1 MQRWMRWFVNSG
13 HEVYLIT
20 DYPSNMPGITEY
32 DISDDGEYSG
42 GRIRRYLSLRFN
54 VYFLRSLVRKSK
66 VDLLRQIINVRKIIR
81 KIKPDVVHSHTLLYP
96 SYLGVFSGFHP
107 LVVTP
112 WNGDIVWKSQWSYI
126 RKYAVRHGLA
136 KADLITVDSDELRVK
151 TMQYGDYEDKT
162 EYISFGVDTKLF
174 YPGGAGSSGLK
185 KRLRIAPDAPVILSN
200 RSFEDLYN
208 IDVII
213 KAIPSIL
220 GVFPNT
226 IFVFA
231 WHSASRKDYLME
243 LAESLGVMDNVRFIG
258 KVVHE
263 ELPEYYAGSDVF
275 VTIPAGDTISISLL
289 EAMACGVAPVVS
301 DLPSS
306 RECIRDGVNG
316 CVVPVRD
323 VDATAQAILKLLGD
337 GHLRETMVQRNR
349 EWVMDNADWDG
360 NMKKAEQLYYALL
373 P

>member
-1 MQRWMRWFVNSG
+1 MRSKMKLCFMGWGNSIHMQRWMRWFVNSG

-20 DYPSNMPGITEY
+20 DYPSNMPGITEH
-32 DISDDGEYSG
+32 DISDDGEHSG

-66 VDLLRQIINVRKIIR
+66 VDLLRQIIN
-81 KIKPDVVHSHTLLYP
+81 
-96 SYLGVFSGFHP
+96 
-107 LVVTP
+107 
-112 WNGDIVWKSQWSYI
+112 VWKSQWSYI

-151 TMQYGDYEDKT
+151 TMQYGNYEDKT

-185 KRLRIAPDAPVILSN
+185 KRLRIAPNAPLILSN
-200 RSFEDLYN
+200 RSLEDLYN

-220 GVFPNT
+220 GVFPKT

-231 WHSASRKDYLME
+231 WHSASRKDYLMK

-258 KVVHE
+258 KVRHE
-263 ELPEYYAGSDVF
+263 ELPEYYAASDVF

-316 CVVPVRD
+316 CIVPVRD
-323 VDATAQAILKLLGD
+323 VEATAQAIIKLLGD

-360 NMKKAEQLYYALL
+360 NMKKVEQLY
-373 P
+373 